1 MSREISGTESPGANG
16 DRMAIAGLV
25 CSLCVPLIT
34 ALLIPVAN
42 MPSTSDTTGDL
53 AVLLLMAGAVLWVA
67 GLVLSIL
74 ARSRALKYRG
84 MATAGI
90 VVSSVSPLLF
100 VVVLIALFLQALD
113 WFFND
118 FFTMGASNAHAPSIA
133 ALPR

>member
-1 MSREISGTESPGANG
+1 MSRETSGTESPSANG

-42 MPSTSDTTGDL
+42 MPSTSDTAGDM
-53 AVLLLMAGAVLWVA
+53 AVVLLMAGAVLWVA

-74 ARSRALKYRG
+74 ARSRSLKHRG
-84 MATAGI
+84 MAIAGI

-113 WFFND
+113 WYFND
-118 FFTMGASNAHAPSIA
+118 FFTMGVPTA
-133 ALPR
+133 